1 MVDDTSSDAEI
12 IAASLAD
19 PACFGL
25 LFERHFQAVFSYA
38 VRSIGV
44 TEGQEIASEVFAQ
57 AFKSRRRFDLT
68 YRSARPWLLGIAS
81 NLVSN
86 RYRSFERRNRA
97 YRRALGRTHEIDEFE
112 TGIADRVDAS
122 THSERVRAALA
133 GLRPPEREVVSLFV
147 FGGLSYREIAQ
158 VLGVRE
164 GTVKSRLSRGR
175 ANLRNTLADIG
186 EQWGDDE

>member
-1 MVDDTSSDAEI
+1 MVDDASSDSEI
-12 IAASLAD
+12 ISASLSD
-19 PACFGL
+19 PECFGL

-44 TEGQEIASEVFAQ
+44 TEGQDIASEVFVQ

-97 YRRALGRTHEIDEFE
+97 YLRALGRQGDIEEFE
-112 TGIADRVDAS
+112 TGVADRVDAS
-122 THSERVRAALA
+122 AHSERARAALA

-158 VLGVRE
+158 ALGVRE

-175 ANLRNTLADIG
+175 ANLRNTLTDIG
-186 EQWGDDE
+186 EQWGDDD

>member
-12 IAASLAD
+12 ISASLVD
-19 PACFGL
+19 PECFGL
-25 LFERHFQAVFSYA
+25 LFDRHFQAVFSYA

-44 TEGQEIASEVFAQ
+44 TDGQDIASEVFVQ
-57 AFKSRRRFDLT
+57 AFKSRHRFDLT

-97 YRRALGRTHEIDEFE
+97 YHRAVGRTGDVAEFE
-112 TGIADRVDAS
+112 SDVADRVDAS
-122 THSERVRAALA
+122 THAARAREALA
-133 GLRPPEREVVSLFV
+133 GLRPPERIVVSLFV

-158 VLGVRE
+158 VLGLRE

-186 EQWGDDE
+186 EQWGNDE

>member
-1 MVDDTSSDAEI
+1 LVDDTSSDAEI
-12 IAASLAD
+12 ISASLTD
-19 PACFGL
+19 PECFGL
-25 LFERHFQAVFSYA
+25 LFDRHFQAVFSYA

-44 TEGQEIASEVFAQ
+44 TEGQDIASEVFVQ

-86 RYRSFERRNRA
+86 CYRSFERRNRA
-97 YRRALGRTHEIDEFE
+97 YHRAVGRTGDVAGFE
-112 TGIADRVDAS
+112 SEVADRVDAS
-122 THSERVRAALA
+122 THTERAREALA
-133 GLRPPEREVVSLFV
+133 GLRPPERIVVSLFV
-147 FGGLSYREIAQ
+147 FGGLSYREIAH
-158 VLGVRE
+158 VLGLRE

-186 EQWGDDE
+186 EQWGNDE